1 MLRECDY
8 SQALLEQ
15 VNQAISDKT
24 PLVIQGSNSKA
35 FLGRP
40 VTGQTLDVRCHR
52 GIVNYDPTELVIT
65 ARVGTPLVT
74 IEAALE
80 SAGQMLPC
88 EPPHYGEEAT
98 WGGMVACGL
107 AGPRRPWSGS
117 VRDFVLGTRIITG
130 AGKHLRFG
138 GEVMKNVAGYDLSR
152 LMVGSYGC
160 LGVLT
165 EISMKVLP
173 RPRASLSLRREI
185 SLQEAMSEIAEWQ
198 LQPLPISGLCYFDNA
213 LWIRLEGGEG
223 SVKAARELLG
233 GEEVAGQFW
242 QQLREQQ
249 LPFFSLP
256 GTLWRISLPSDAPM
270 MDLPGEQLIDWGGAL
285 RWLKST
291 AEDNQIH
298 RIARNAGGHATRFS
312 AGDGGFAPLSAPLF
326 RYHQQLKQQLD
337 PCGVFNPGRMYA
349 NFEEQAMQ
357 TQLTEEMR
365 QNARALEADS
375 ILRACV
381 HCGFC
386 TATCPTYQ
394 LLGDELDGPRGR
406 IYLIKQVLEG
416 NEVTLKTQEHLDR
429 CLTCR
434 NCETTCPSGVRYH
447 NLLDIGRDIVEQ
459 KVKRPLPERIL
470 REGLRQVVPRPAVFR
485 ALTQVG
491 LVLRPF
497 LPEQV
502 RAKLPAETVKAKP
515 RPPLRHKRRVLMLE
529 GCAQPTLSPNTN
541 AATARVLDRLGISV
555 MSANEAGCCGAV
567 DYHLNAQEK
576 GLARARNNI
585 DAWWPAIE
593 AGAEAILQTA
603 SGCGAFVKEYGQMLK
618 NDALYA
624 DKARQVSELAVDLVE
639 LLREE
644 PLEKTG
650 NSRR

>member
-1 MLRECDY
+1 
-8 SQALLEQ
+8 
-15 VNQAISDKT
+15 
-24 PLVIQGSNSKA
+24 
-35 FLGRP
+35 
-40 VTGQTLDVRCHR
+40 
-52 GIVNYDPTELVIT
+52 
-65 ARVGTPLVT
+65 
-74 IEAALE
+74 
-80 SAGQMLPC
+80 
-88 EPPHYGEEAT
+88 
-98 WGGMVACGL
+98 
-107 AGPRRPWSGS
+107 
-117 VRDFVLGTRIITG
+117 
-130 AGKHLRFG
+130 
-138 GEVMKNVAGYDLSR
+138 
-152 LMVGSYGC
+152 
-160 LGVLT
+160 
-165 EISMKVLP
+165 
-173 RPRASLSLRREI
+173 
-185 SLQEAMSEIAEWQ
+185 
-198 LQPLPISGLCYFDNA
+198 
-213 LWIRLEGGEG
+213 
-223 SVKAARELLG
+223 
-233 GEEVAGQFW
+233 
-242 QQLREQQ
+242 
-249 LPFFSLP
+249 
-256 GTLWRISLPSDAPM
+256 
-270 MDLPGEQLIDWGGAL
+270 
-285 RWLKST
+285 
-291 AEDNQIH
+291 
-298 RIARNAGGHATRFS
+298 
-312 AGDGGFAPLSAPLF
+312 
-326 RYHQQLKQQLD
+326 
-337 PCGVFNPGRMYA
+337 
-349 NFEEQAMQ
+349 MQ

-497 LPEQV
+497 LPEQF

-644 PLEKTG
+644 PLEKLAIRGDKKLAFHCPCTLQHAQKLNG
-650 NSRR
+650 EVEKVLLRLGFTLTDVPDSHLCCGSAGTYALTHPDLARQLRENKMNALESGKPEMIVTANIGCQTHLASAGRTSVRHWIEIVEQALEKE